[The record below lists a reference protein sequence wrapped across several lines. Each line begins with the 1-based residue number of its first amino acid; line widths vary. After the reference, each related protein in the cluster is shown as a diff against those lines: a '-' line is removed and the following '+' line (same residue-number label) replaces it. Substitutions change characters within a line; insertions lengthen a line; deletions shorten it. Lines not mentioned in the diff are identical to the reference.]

1 MEQVI
6 REESLPQVRARERV
20 RGRRDDTT
28 RFCAV
33 PTALLLLFIVIPLA
47 ALIRRAIIDP
57 AFWPSMT
64 KPMEPSSCL
73 ALAEPGC

>member
-6 REESLPQVRARERV
+6 REESLPQVRGCERV

-33 PTALLLLFIVIPLA
+33 PTALLLFIVIPLA

-73 ALAEPGC
+73 ALAEPG

>member
-6 REESLPQVRARERV
+6 HGESLPRMKARERV
-20 RGRRDDTT
+20 RGRRDDTG

-33 PTALLLLFIVIPLA
+33 QTVLLVLFIAIPLA
-47 ALIRRAIIDP
+47 ALIWRAMADP

-64 KPMEPSSCL
+64 KPVVWRRS
-73 ALAEPGC
+73 G